1 MDNTLVAGGETSGA
15 SQVQPAWMMTCRGSG
30 LVIERPRGRGIFA
43 PEGAGFGENISKARR
58 RCIIFFIE
66 WRSFFNLCPWCEIEV
81 NSR

>member
-15 SQVQPAWMMTCRGSG
+15 SQIQPAWMMTCRGSG
-30 LVIERPRGRGIFA
+30 LVIERPRGRGIVA
-43 PEGAGFGENISKARR
+43 PTGAGLGENISKARR

>member
-1 MDNTLVAGGETSGA
+1 MEKTLVADGETSGA
-15 SQVQPAWMMTCRGSG
+15 SQVQPVWMMTCRGSG

-43 PEGAGFGENISKARR
+43 PGGADFGENISKARR

-66 WRSFFNLCPWCEIEV
+66 WRTFFNLCPWCEIEV